1 MRAIADFAYPHHCLG
16 CDALVRGGLCRSC
29 IRALPTVEPKDATDS
44 PAEPALPY
52 DCARQRFR
60 FEGLVRDAVHRLK
73 YRGEWA
79 LAEALGAEIALL
91 LPEDRQAAITF
102 VPMSEKKLRDRG
114 FDHAHLLA
122 EEAAAQIGSTVVSLL
137 VRSFDTPPQVFLDPV
152 ERRVSPQG
160 SMRCR
165 LPAPESVI
173 VIDDVFTTGATCM
186 EAARALKAGGASWVM
201 VAALARSFPHSRGSS
216 RGRPAI

>member
-1 MRAIADFAYPHHCLG
+1 
-16 CDALVRGGLCRSC
+16 VR
-29 IRALPTVEPKDATDS
+29 E
-44 PAEPALPY
+44 
-52 DCARQRFR
+52 
-60 FEGLVRDAVHRLK
+60 AVHRFK

-79 LAEALGAEIALL
+79 LAEALGAEIAPLFPPDL
-91 LPEDRQAAITF
+91 EHVAITF
-102 VPMSEKKLRDRG
+102 VPMTEKKLRDRG
-114 FDHAHLLA
+114 FDPAHLLA
-122 EEAAAQIGSTVVSLL
+122 EAASAVVGMSPVSLL
-137 VRSFDTPPQVFLDPV
+137 TRTIETPPQVSLDPA

-160 SMRCR
+160 STRCR

-186 EAARALKAGGASWVM
+186 EAARALKAGGARWVM

>member
-1 MRAIADFAYPHHCLG
+1 MRAIADFAYPHQCLG
-16 CDALVRGGLCRSC
+16 CGTLVRGGLCRSC
-29 IRALPTVEPKDATDS
+29 IRDFPEVGPQADS
-44 PAEPALPY
+44 GAEASAPY
-52 DCARQRFR
+52 DCATQRFR
-60 FEGLVRDAVHRLK
+60 FEGLVREAVHRLK
-73 YRGEWA
+73 YRGEWS
-79 LAEALGAEIALL
+79 LAEALGAEVAQLFPPNL
-91 LPEDRQAAITF
+91 EHVAITF
-102 VPMSEKKLRDRG
+102 VPMTEKKLKDRG
-114 FDHAHLLA
+114 FDPAHLLA
-122 EEAAAQIGSTVVSLL
+122 EAAATVVGKTPVSLL
-137 VRSFDTPPQVFLDPV
+137 ARTIDTPPQVSLDPA

-186 EAARALKAGGASWVM
+186 EAARALKAGGARWVM

>member
-1 MRAIADFAYPHHCLG
+1 MRAIADFAYPHQCLG
-16 CDALVRGGLCRSC
+16 CGTLVRGGLCRSC
-29 IRALPTVEPKDATDS
+29 IRDFPEVGPQAGS
-44 PAEPALPY
+44 GAEASAPY

-60 FEGLVRDAVHRLK
+60 FEGLVREAVHRLK

-79 LAEALGAEIALL
+79 LAEALGAEIAPLFPPDL
-91 LPEDRQAAITF
+91 QHVAITF

-122 EEAAAQIGSTVVSLL
+122 EAAAAVVGVSPVSLL
-137 VRSFDTPPQVFLDPV
+137 ARTTDTPPQVSLDPA

-173 VIDDVFTTGATCM
+173 VIDDVFTTGATCT
-186 EAARALKAGGASWVM
+186 EAARALKAAGARWVM
-201 VAALARSFPHSRGSS
+201 VAALARSSSHCGGFS